1 MPISLR
7 LPMDVESQIAGHSA
21 RLGLTKS
28 ALIVRS
34 VNEFLAKHA
43 QPSSA
48 QIYEQAMRAAAGKSD
63 GGKDAGR
70 EAAELRPHKRKA
82 RTALRARLARRSSGA
97 AQALQAGPRSAR
109 KAK

>member
-7 LPMDVESQIAGHSA
+7 LPLELETQITGHSA

-34 VNEFLAKHA
+34 VTEFLAKHA

-48 QIYEQAMRAAAGKSD
+48 QIYEEAMRAAQ
-63 GGKDAGR
+63 GGADDTGR
-70 EAAELRPHKRKA
+70 EAAEQRPHKRKTREA
-82 RTALRARLARRSSGA
+82 VRARLAKRSRAA
-97 AQALQAGPRSAR
+97 AQALQTSPRRAR
-109 KAK
+109 KAA